1 MGDDARGRGKNKRMW
16 TSIEESALVDILVDM
31 QHSNWKCDTGY
42 KTGYQSH
49 IEKKMLE
56 RFPYCGLKGKPHIE
70 SKIKIL
76 KRQLGYILE
85 AQKQASGFGWDDEM
99 KMIIGEKEVFMG
111 WAQGRDGASALYMK
125 PFPLYEKLCEI
136 YAKDRASGSM
146 SKGPGDEEGDNNNE
160 GDKQGDGST
169 SSTTQATEPSSYRG
183 DRKRRREIENK
194 ELGGLS
200 KALVSLIDVEK
211 ESTAV
216 MNDLKKSFMRDVE
229 IGEKRTKLFQA
240 LSGLE
245 ELSPM
250 EIVEASTSIG
260 LDDKKVEL
268 FFSMPDDFKVMFVKS
283 QLKKQL
289 GSMNGRRI

>member
-99 KMIIGEKEVFMG
+99 KMITGEKEVFMG
-111 WAQGRDGASALYMK
+111 WAQVSQYCKALK
-125 PFPLYEKLCEI
+125 IQLIC
-136 YAKDRASGSM
+136 S
-146 SKGPGDEEGDNNNE
+146 
-160 GDKQGDGST
+160 
-169 SSTTQATEPSSYRG
+169 SSY
-183 DRKRRREIENK
+183 I
-194 ELGGLS
+194 
-200 KALVSLIDVEK
+200 LVVHYLNLYHTHDILVLILV
-211 ESTAV
+211 
-216 MNDLKKSFMRDVE
+216 
-229 IGEKRTKLFQA
+229 LF
-240 LSGLE
+240 
-245 ELSPM
+245 
-250 EIVEASTSIG
+250 
-260 LDDKKVEL
+260 
-268 FFSMPDDFKVMFVKS
+268 
-283 QLKKQL
+283 
-289 GSMNGRRI
+289 